1 MKYKIP
7 IESLPTI
14 EEKLNY
20 LSGQLDSASSFGSWD
35 NWVTTLV
42 AWFSFII
49 TLIITFQIRKHKITR
64 DTQKKVI
71 LDLMRHLMVNSAT
84 LESIITNLGT
94 CKPIEGTLT
103 RFATLENDLELGRF
117 MLRAKSY
124 SHLHN
129 VSLKIRNYNSIAEY
143 ADKHMH
149 DPAYPQSKLK
159 EELEALNTRAEDI
172 FKRLIELSESIHRK
186 PLTMEHFVKYVLH
199 RYNTERGR
207 SSKTSLCCN
216 YFDTED
222 IGLAYDHLI
231 DRQAS
236 KLITIPW

>member
-1 MKYKIP
+1 MKYDIP
-7 IESLPTI
+7 IESLPTV
-14 EEKLNY
+14 EEKLNF
-20 LSGQLDSASSFGSWD
+20 LSCQLHSASSFGSWD
-35 NWVTTLV
+35 NWITTLV

-84 LESIITNLGT
+84 LETIITNLGT
-94 CKPIEGTLT
+94 SKPIEGTLS

-129 VSLKIRNYNSIAEY
+129 VSLKIRNYNSLAEY

-149 DPAYPQSKLK
+149 DPAYPQPKLK
-159 EELEALNTRAEDI
+159 EELESLNARAEDI
-172 FKRLIELSESIHRK
+172 FDRLLELSNSIHIK
-186 PLTMEHFVKYVLH
+186 PLTMIDFAEYVLN
-199 RYNTERGR
+199 RYKTQRGR
-207 SSKTSLCCN
+207 STKPSLCFD
-216 YFDTED
+216 YFDTEEL
-222 IGLAYDHLI
+222 GLTYDHLI
-231 DRQAS
+231 DRQS
-236 KLITIPW
+236 RKIIVIP

>member
-1 MKYKIP
+1 
-7 IESLPTI
+7 
-14 EEKLNY
+14 
-20 LSGQLDSASSFGSWD
+20 
-35 NWVTTLV
+35 
-42 AWFSFII
+42 
-49 TLIITFQIRKHKITR
+49 
-64 DTQKKVI
+64 
-71 LDLMRHLMVNSAT
+71 MRHLMVNSAT

-129 VSLKIRNYNSIAEY
+129 VSLKIRNYNSLAEY

-222 IGLAYDHLI
+222 LGLTYDHLI
-231 DRQAS
+231 DRQSS
-236 KLITIPW
+236 KIIVIP

>member
-20 LSGQLDSASSFGSWD
+20 LSSQMDSASSFGSWD
-35 NWVTTLV
+35 NWITTLV

-124 SHLHN
+124 SDLHN
-129 VSLKIRNYNSIAEY
+129 VSLKIRNYNSLAEY

-222 IGLAYDHLI
+222 LGLTYDHLI

-236 KLITIPW
+236 KLIVI